1 MNSYDPRTN
10 RRITA
15 HYNNEISL
23 WKNVQN
29 KDRAEEIFW
38 FWIAELL
45 SFCFNLVGEMP
56 SSYMSDC
63 MGVISRKIVETPPCD
78 GIEKAVMDLNPVYK
92 DYQAK
97 FGITDIYDDCGE
109 FYKELNES
117 DDEYLKEQIVLIMSD
132 YIKFVAPFAIK
143 EAKKWMSVYRSEAI
157 TEEGW
162 MVIETRYKYY
172 LENYKSLIKR
182 LKK

>member
-1 MNSYDPRTN
+1 
-10 RRITA
+10 
-15 HYNNEISL
+15 
-23 WKNVQN
+23 
-29 KDRAEEIFW
+29 
-38 FWIAELL
+38 
-45 SFCFNLVGEMP
+45 
-56 SSYMSDC
+56 
-63 MGVISRKIVETPPCD
+63 
-78 GIEKAVMDLNPVYK
+78 MDLNPVYK